1 MAITSG
7 FFNSIN
13 KDRLYN
19 AAQIG
24 RYLQYIVSDGVY
36 AYESSSLQVLAG
48 DGMQVEVQAGR
59 AMLDHHFMENDAPIT
74 LTLAAG
80 GSQDRID
87 AIIMYVDMT
96 ERACGIT
103 IKEGTP
109 AAAPARPVMTRTD
122 VRKEY
127 MLASVYVG
135 KLTTSLTQKNITDT
149 RPDTTV
155 CGWVTGL
162 IKQVDTAT
170 LFNQWQAAYEEA
182 YAELGDYLAAQ
193 KAAWDAFF
201 TAVSE
206 DTLVPVPNVD
216 AIGKAVA
223 VNATGDGYTFMPL
236 VEQQTLYIT
245 IPATGWTT
253 TSDGA
258 YSYVN
263 ISVPEILETDTP
275 IVDYDNG
282 KSQTAAEQLD
292 KLEWWATVFKVA
304 TYNGSIRVM
313 ATEIPA
319 VAVPIILKV
328 VR

>member
-13 KDRLYN
+13 KDRTYS

-24 RYLQYIVSDGVY
+24 KYLQHIVSDGVY
-36 AYESSSLQVLAG
+36 AYDSSSLQVLAG
-48 DGMQVEVQAGR
+48 DGMQVEVQAGY

-80 GSQDRID
+80 GSKDRID

-109 AAAPARPVMTRTD
+109 AATPARPVMTRTD

-127 MLASVYVG
+127 MLASVYVT
-135 KLTTSLTQKNITDT
+135 KLSTAITQAKITDT

-162 IKQVDTAT
+162 VKQVDTST

-182 YAELGDYLAAQ
+182 YAELGDYLEAQ
-193 KAAWDAFF
+193 KAAWAEFF
-201 TAVSE
+201 NSVAD

-216 AIGKAVA
+216 AIGKAIV
-223 VNATGDGYTFMPL
+223 VNATGDGYTFGA
-236 VEQQTLYIT
+236 ERFTLYIT
-245 IPATGWTT
+245 IPTTGWTT
-253 TSDGA
+253 TTDGT

-263 ISVPEILETDTP
+263 IPVAEILETDTP

-282 KSQTAAEQLD
+282 KSQTAAEQLA
-292 KLEWWATVFKVA
+292 KLEWWSTVFKVA

-313 ATEIPA
+313 ATEIPTT
-319 VAVPIILKV
+319 AVPIIVKV